1 MTNKIYKEKDR
12 KEKPNFWV
20 KPNCPNGEKFGE
32 TLSAKIEKTAHQ
44 SKNLIELLLHVAAV
58 HVAAVHV
65 AAVHVAAAL
74 ARTNCDLGD
83 LTRWVSCTYSDC
95 VLAGKFVYSRSL

>member
-1 MTNKIYKEKDR
+1 MGKN
-12 KEKPNFWV
+12 
-20 KPNCPNGEKFGE
+20 
-32 TLSAKIEKTAHQ
+32 SAKHQAQKSKKTAHQ
-44 SKNLIELLLHVAAV
+44 AKNLIELLLHVAAV